1 MFWIRFFLFIY
12 SLFFSGLN
20 MPLTVITKTMWRI
33 HQETHRVLEN
43 SFRPAVVWPCV
54 HSDCCFWGGV
64 FGMGKASD
72 YDQDHAKESTLCIC
86 NNWRNVHK
94 AQRGTG
100 KKDFISTAVPV
111 LNMFCCRLPCFHK
124 ARRLLVFHGVAV
136 LKTERQQSSILKT
149 QIKHKSFFYK

>member
-1 MFWIRFFLFIY
+1 MPKMFWMRFFLFIY

-20 MPLTVITKTMWRI
+20 MPFTVITKTMWRI
-33 HQETHRVLEN
+33 HQETHRVLEFFQTRLCVTMC
-43 SFRPAVVWPCV
+43 SFWLL
-54 HSDCCFWGGV
+54 FLGGV

-72 YDQDHAKESTLCIC
+72 NDQDHAKESTLCIC
-86 NNWRNVHK
+86 NNWRNVQK
-94 AQRGTG
+94 KCG

-124 ARRLLVFHGVAV
+124 ARRLLLFHSVAV

-149 QIKHKSFFYK
+149 QIKHKCFFYK